1 MRAIG
6 IDIDK
11 TKAIFYVLEKIQDG
25 TVHNITGKTK
35 TLVLKDET
43 DQQSVISFLQESHAL
58 LATWQA
64 DTIAIKARQTK
75 GKFSASPLSFKLEAL
90 LQAYAGSPIRLIAP
104 ATVNA
109 FFKKNEFPLVP
120 DHNYQEDAAKIA
132 FYQLH
137 S

>member
-1 MRAIG
+1 MRTIG

-11 TKAIFYVLEKIQDG
+11 TKAIFYALEKTADG
-25 TVHNITGKTK
+25 TIQNITGKTK

-43 DQQSVISFLQESHAL
+43 DQQSVIAFWEESHAL
-58 LATWQA
+58 LATFQA

-90 LQAYAGSPIRLIAP
+90 LQSYSGSPIRLIAP
-104 ATVNA
+104 ATINA

-132 FYQLH
+132 FYLLQ